1 MGLLKSCKEQKKSTI
16 YCIHLPK
23 ILKIIKS
30 KQQKKPFF
38 RHESFCWILFCS
50 SVSIS
55 FMTWSYIAQS
65 LKSWTIL
72 NVQQKGLLKNVQDK
86 NITSLLAEKLPNE
99 KRFV

>member
-1 MGLLKSCKEQKKSTI
+1 MISKKNSSI
-16 YCIHLPK
+16 E
-23 ILKIIKS
+23 
-30 KQQKKPFF
+30 
-38 RHESFCWILFCS
+38 HELCWIIIS
-50 SVSIS
+50 SLVSIFIITLS
-55 FMTWSYIAQS
+55 NIAQS